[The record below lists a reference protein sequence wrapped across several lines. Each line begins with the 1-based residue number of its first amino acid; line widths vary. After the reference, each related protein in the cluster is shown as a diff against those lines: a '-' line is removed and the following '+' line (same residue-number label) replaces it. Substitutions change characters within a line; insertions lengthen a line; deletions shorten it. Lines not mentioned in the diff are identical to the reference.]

1 MVIAKFLSPYHA
13 VQVRLHEFLDEVNLF
28 EIVETGGSQ
37 DVENRDDVL
46 VMEVT
51 QQLYLAQCSQAEHR
65 VIKGGDT
72 LDRNLPLGGYVY
84 GGTAHGHELEYTTN
98 GGQSTH
104 QTMPYAP
111 SPITSKT

>member
-1 MVIAKFLSPYHA
+1 MQI
-13 VQVRLHEFLDEVNLF
+13 RLHEFLDKVNLLKV
-28 EIVETGGSQ
+28 VETRGPQ

-72 LDRNLPLGGYVY
+72 LDRDLSLGGYVY
-84 GGTAHGHELEYTTN
+84 GGAVHGR
-98 GGQSTH
+98 
-104 QTMPYAP
+104 
-111 SPITSKT
+111 